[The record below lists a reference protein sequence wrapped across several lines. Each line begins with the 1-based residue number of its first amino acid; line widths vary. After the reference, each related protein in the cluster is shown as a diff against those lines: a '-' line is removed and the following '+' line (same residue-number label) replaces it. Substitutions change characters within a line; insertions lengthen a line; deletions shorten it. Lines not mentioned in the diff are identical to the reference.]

1 MNTLE
6 FKSNCPECGN
16 ICLRDFWVSEAETQ
30 TMDIYDINGS
40 TFTSRSKST
49 YDQVEINGSV
59 FKVQSVRENS
69 MFGNTTY
76 VYNLPAPVPA
86 ATSAKFTQPVGKA
99 LTNFLTMFQTS
110 FEITQDVLD
119 GFIKDLEILEKA
131 CRAY

>member
-16 ICLRDFWVSEAETQ
+16 ICLRDFWVSETETQ

-40 TFTSRSKST
+40 TFTSRTKST
-49 YDQVEINGSV
+49 YDQVEIAGTV

-76 VYNLPAPVPA
+76 VYNLPAPVPPS
-86 ATSAKFTQPVGKA
+86 TSAKFTQPVGKVWESA
-99 LTNFLTMFQTS
+99 SRWYYTGNLPF
-110 FEITQDVLD
+110 VLNW
-119 GFIKDLEILEKA
+119 GFDRNNPKWSHTIGV
-131 CRAY
+131 